1 MRKKIIFIS
10 VLAFVFFASVSLAVS
25 FDRKKRD
32 DLYKQVEFFSDVL
45 TIVDAEYV
53 DEIKPKDM
61 VYGALRGALS
71 SLDPH
76 SQFMDPDTYDE
87 LKVDTEGR
95 FGGLGVEI
103 SIKDGLITVITP
115 LEDTPAWKAGIKP
128 GDKIIKINSELTRG
142 MDLTAAMK
150 KLRGKP
156 GEMVNLTVMRGPD
169 KELLEF
175 KIIRAAIKI
184 NDIKTAE
191 ILEGG
196 IGYIKVVEFRETTSK
211 DFDNVFEKISKTG
224 IKSLILDLRNN
235 PGGLLESALDVTGKF
250 LPKGKLIVFTKGR
263 KENQNLIFNSNSEHP
278 ILNLPLA
285 VLINEGS
292 ASGSEI
298 VAAALQ
304 EYKRATILG
313 VKSFGKGSVQTV
325 IPLSDGSALRLTTS
339 KYFTPSGKE
348 IHGKGVIPDIIV
360 EMQTSKEEQEIIEES
375 GSDEKPDTN
384 EKIRDYNSDPVIM
397 SAVNLLKTQQ

>member
-1 MRKKIIFIS
+1 MRKKVIFIL
-10 VLAFVFFASVSLAVS
+10 VLAFVSFASVSLAVS

-32 DLYKQVEFFSDVL
+32 DLSKQVEFFSDVL

-87 LKVDTEGR
+87 LKVDTEGK
-95 FGGLGVEI
+95 FGGLGIEI
-103 SIKDGLITVITP
+103 SIKDGLLTVITP
-115 LEDTPAWKAGIKP
+115 IEDTPAWKAGIKP

-150 KLRGKP
+150 KLRGNP
-156 GEMVNLTVMRGPD
+156 GEPVNLTIVRGPD
-169 KELLEF
+169 KGLLEF
-175 KIIRAAIKI
+175 KIIRAVIKI

-191 ILEGG
+191 VLEGG
-196 IGYIKVVEFRETTSK
+196 IGYIKVVEFRETTFR
-211 DFDNVFEKISKTG
+211 DFDNVFEKLSKAG
-224 IKSLILDLRNN
+224 MKSLILDLRNN

-263 KENQNLIFNSNSEHP
+263 KENQSLIFNSNSEHP
-278 ILNLPLA
+278 VLGLPLA
-285 VLINEGS
+285 ILINEGS

-304 EYKRATILG
+304 EYKRATIFG

-339 KYFTPSGKE
+339 RYFTPLGKE
-348 IHGKGVIPDIIV
+348 IHDKGVIPDIIV
-360 EMQTSKEEQEIIEES
+360 EMQTNKEEQEIIEES
-375 GSDEKPDTN
+375 GLDEKPDIN
-384 EKIRDYNSDPVIM
+384 KKMGDYSSDPVIM

>member
-1 MRKKIIFIS
+1 VRKKIIFIS

-278 ILNLPLA
+278 VLGLPLA
-285 VLINEGS
+285 ILINEGS

-375 GSDEKPDTN
+375 GSDENPDTN